1 MTKVNFENKLD
12 WIIDSNLHKD
22 LKKLRIKAL
31 VEDFIREKTLDKK
44 AKKWYTIIKLRDNSL
59 LKGEIYNGN

>member
-1 MTKVNFENKLD
+1 MNKVNFESKLD
-12 WIIDSNLHKD
+12 WIIDSNLHKE

-44 AKKWYTIIKLRDNSL
+44 AKK
-59 LKGEIYNGN
+59 

>member
-1 MTKVNFENKLD
+1 MNKIDFEDKLD

-22 LKKLRIKAL
+22 LKKLRIKNL

>member
-1 MTKVNFENKLD
+1 MNKIDFEDKLD

-22 LKKLRIKAL
+22 LKKLRIKNL
-31 VEDFIREKTLDKK
+31 VEDFIREKTIDKK
-44 AKKWYTIIKLRDNSL
+44 SKKWYTIIKLRDNSL

>member
-1 MTKVNFENKLD
+1 MNKIDFEDKLD

-22 LKKLRIKAL
+22 LKKLRIKNL

-44 AKKWYTIIKLRDNSL
+44 AKKWYTIIKLRDNFY

>member
-1 MTKVNFENKLD
+1 MTKINFENKLD
-12 WIIDSNLHKD
+12 WIIDSNLHKE

-44 AKKWYTIIKLRDNSL
+44 AKK
-59 LKGEIYNGN
+59 